1 MKAGPWAPKDTGNTM
16 NERQA
21 TKGNRDVRDYSA
33 DNRSMEPVLCPE
45 LRLAGHLQK
54 SRRRTREMTAS
65 CLCRVLFL
73 ITWILLLASVQA
85 SAQMDEYDIKAG
97 YLYNFSKYV
106 AWPDGTFA
114 TPTAPFVICIVGEDP
129 FGNRLDQAVAGKM
142 AGSGRPLEIRRLTNQ
157 EAGVLRQC
165 QIVFIGKSERKRVAS
180 VLAALKGSSTF
191 TVADFTPFAEE
202 GGIANLR
209 IDGTKVKVDLN
220 INAANRANLKVSGKL
235 QQVANLVN

>member
-97 YLYNFSKYV
+97 YLYNFSRYV
-106 AWPDGTFA
+106 RGR
-114 TPTAPFVICIVGEDP
+114 TAPLP
-129 FGNRLDQAVAGKM
+129 HQLHRLSSALSARTLLETGLTRQLLAKWQGVAGLWKF
-142 AGSGRPLEIRRLTNQ
+142 
-157 EAGVLRQC
+157 GV
-165 QIVFIGKSERKRVAS
+165 
-180 VLAALKGSSTF
+180 
-191 TVADFTPFAEE
+191 
-202 GGIANLR
+202 
-209 IDGTKVKVDLN
+209 
-220 INAANRANLKVSGKL
+220 
-235 QQVANLVN
+235 

>member
-1 MKAGPWAPKDTGNTM
+1 M

-21 TKGNRDVRDYSA
+21 TKGNRDVRGYSA

-73 ITWILLLASVQA
+73 IAWILLLASVQA

-106 AWPDGTFA
+106 AWPDGTCQGRSKNR
-114 TPTAPFVICIVGEDP
+114 PLGRRKGRPVEYVEDR
-129 FGNRLDQAVAGKM
+129 GL
-142 AGSGRPLEIRRLTNQ
+142 SGRRASGA
-157 EAGVLRQC
+157 EAC
-165 QIVFIGKSERKRVAS
+165 
-180 VLAALKGSSTF
+180 AA
-191 TVADFTPFAEE
+191 
-202 GGIANLR
+202 
-209 IDGTKVKVDLN
+209 
-220 INAANRANLKVSGKL
+220 
-235 QQVANLVN
+235 